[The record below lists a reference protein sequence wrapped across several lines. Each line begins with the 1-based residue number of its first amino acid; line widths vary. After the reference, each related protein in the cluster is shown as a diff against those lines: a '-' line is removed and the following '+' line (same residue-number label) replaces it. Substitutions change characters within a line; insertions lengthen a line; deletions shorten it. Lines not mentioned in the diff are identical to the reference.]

1 MNDGEITPIIKVY
14 PRDSMHGF
22 AKLNEPGGENKID
35 DPLVQLE
42 NTKMVNLEKDCL
54 NQLKSQEKIAKDD
67 EKTIR
72 EVINL
77 LTHR

>member
-35 DPLVQLE
+35 DPLV
-42 NTKMVNLEKDCL
+42 
-54 NQLKSQEKIAKDD
+54 
-67 EKTIR
+67 
-72 EVINL
+72 
-77 LTHR
+77 

>member
-1 MNDGEITPIIKVY
+1 MIVYYHMNDGEITPIIKVY

-22 AKLNEPGGENKID
+22 AKLNEPGGDSKID

-54 NQLKSQEKIAKDD
+54 NQLK
-67 EKTIR
+67 
-72 EVINL
+72 
-77 LTHR
+77 